1 MKRRGVAHGSDG
13 EETLLAVTL
22 SSLLA
27 VGCGGGPSS
36 TTGDSACSG
45 GEPKAGS
52 ITVGNYQSVLNAGF
66 GGLGGVT
73 ESRDAL
79 SESGE
84 STDDIFDI
92 SACETGSVTPTQTLI
107 PPSRSAVF
115 VDCVVG
121 ESKFNGS
128 VSFVANPI
136 SGGFL
141 LDPPVGNGSVTATIT
156 LDHFS
161 AKTSD
166 IDINDMHG
174 AMTLKITV
182 AGANET
188 TEITS
193 DGLSFNFTED
203 GTTQAIETTS
213 MAFKFIE
220 NGGNG
225 EETDTLDY
233 SYKQVLD
240 GKDVTITYDTTMPF
254 ITAEN
259 EDYPRSGSMTIK
271 SSEGGT
277 IRITAKDD
285 ERDKARLEVDVDDDG
300 DNEINAG
307 KQPWSTISGETGS
320 GSS

>member
-1 MKRRGVAHGSDG
+1 MIQMANK
-13 EETLLAVTL
+13 TLLAVSL

-27 VGCGGGPSS
+27 VGCGGSSSSS
-36 TTGDSACSG
+36 TSTGGTG
-45 GEPKAGS
+45 GETGGDPKAGS
-52 ITVGNYQSVLNAGF
+52 ITVANYQSVLDAGF
-66 GGLGGVT
+66 GALGGFT
-73 ESRDAL
+73 ESIDAFTASL
-79 SESGE
+79 SDN
-84 STDDIFDI
+84 STDDVFDI
-92 SACETGSVTPTQTLI
+92 TECDSGTVAPSETLTTRSIVFANCIVDSSTYDGSISIALDSASGSFI
-107 PPSRSAVF
+107 PNAAAG
-115 VDCVVG
+115 D
-121 ESKFNGS
+121 
-128 VSFVANPI
+128 
-136 SGGFL
+136 
-141 LDPPVGNGSVTATIT
+141 GNVTATIT
-156 LDHFS
+156 LDSFS
-161 AKTSD
+161 AKTTD
-166 IDINDMHG
+166 IDINGMTG
-174 AMTLKITV
+174 AMTLTITL

-188 TEITS
+188 TELNSS
-193 DGLSFNFTED
+193 DGLTFSFVKNGSSQEFTL
-203 GTTQAIETTS
+203 TS